1 MVFISRL
8 KPTEKMCPVEPVAN
22 SYETLP
28 QRPALRHVDPTY
40 SPLTTASYFMSG
52 RTVPPWSTPSWTQRT
67 VIYPLPTRHSSR
79 VYRRSNA
86 GVFRNSL
93 YHITTIALFV
103 FMLF

>member
-1 MVFISRL
+1 MILFSL
-8 KPTEKMCPVEPVAN
+8 KPTEKMCPVETVIN

-40 SPLTTASYFMSG
+40 SPLTTASYFMNG

-86 GVFRNSL
+86 EMLQTST
-93 YHITTIALFV
+93 YHIITITFLV
-103 FMLF
+103 FMLFL